1 MKNMTTLEILSAAL
15 RAVYDAEMA
24 DDSEPTGVPMYR
36 GLATDPD
43 LPLLPGAVPSGIT
56 WTADRGNW
64 MWDGVLAA
72 LRAQGVD
79 TGKAV
84 TDADADGEDASLQA
98 AYDRGVSAGR
108 TDVFAALASWVGF
121 QRNAA
126 PIAAILVPG
135 EPVGS

>member
-36 GLATDPD
+36 GLAIDPD
-43 LPLLPGAVPSGIT
+43 LPLLPGTVPSEIT

-64 MWDGVLAA
+64 MWDGVLVA

-84 TDADADGEDASLQA
+84 TATSSGTRKTSPSSSAETGQVADITRGDADADDEA
-98 AYDRGVSAGR
+98 
-108 TDVFAALASWVGF
+108 
-121 QRNAA
+121 
-126 PIAAILVPG
+126 G